1 MKITKEF
8 LDKAFSHESIKKH
21 AYHGYELAEGY
32 KYELSQKWVDW
43 AYKHLTELEHEKAL
57 KIMDRK
63 YAMLLRNDDLSE
75 GNELAKI
82 WRCIVHNIDY
92 GFKPGEVV
100 RVPKYPRNG
109 WKLARI
115 VAIHE
120 DGKVEFEKFNMHIT
134 MLRKID
140 GKEQLSFEI

>member
-1 MKITKEF
+1 MVITKEL
-8 LDKAFSHESIKKH
+8 LDKAFSYESIKKH
-21 AYHGYELAEGY
+21 AYYGYELAEGY

-63 YAMLLRNDDLSE
+63 HATLLRNGDLSE
-75 GNELAKI
+75 RNEFAKI
-82 WRCIVHNIDY
+82 WRCIVHSIDY
-92 GFKPGEVV
+92 GFKPGEIV
-100 RVPKYPRNG
+100 RVPTFRKNG
-109 WKLARI
+109 WKVARI

>member
-1 MKITKEF
+1 MVITKEL
-8 LDKAFSHESIKKH
+8 LDKAFSEESIRKF
-21 AYHGYELAEGY
+21 AYHGYELAEGFEY
-32 KYELSQKWVDW
+32 QLSKKWVDW
-43 AYKHLTELEHEKAL
+43 SYKSLVGLQHEIAL

-63 YAMLLRNDDLSE
+63 YATLQRSGDLSE
-75 GNELAKI
+75 RNEFAKI

-100 RVPKYPRNG
+100 RVPTFRKNG
-109 WKLARI
+109 WKVARI